1 MSITAS
7 EARKAL
13 FPLIK
18 KVNDDHEAIGG
29 DRVGVSLRGWE
40 G

>member
-7 EARKAL
+7 EARKSL

-18 KVNDDHEAIGG
+18 KVNDDHDAIE
-29 DRVGVSLRGWE
+29 DRLQAR
-40 G
+40 